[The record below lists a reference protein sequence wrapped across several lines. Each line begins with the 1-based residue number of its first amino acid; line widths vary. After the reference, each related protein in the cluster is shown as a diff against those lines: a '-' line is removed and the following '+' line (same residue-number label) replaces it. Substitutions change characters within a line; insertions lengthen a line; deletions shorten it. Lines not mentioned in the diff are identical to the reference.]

1 MGVLKGD
8 LKTQNPQHKELTLHN
23 AVPQRPEVS
32 VQLQG
37 FAAGVKVPSREVTIV
52 MAARKVA
59 LRSP

>member
-1 MGVLKGD
+1 M
-8 LKTQNPQHKELTLHN
+8 KTQNPQHKELTLHN